1 MNVILYLTIFIIG
14 AILGT
19 LTTLIVKTTLKEKVT
34 RKRPYIVN
42 SILSGIIF
50 ILFSISIKLNIKTIN
65 TDMLINFMFAT
76 FYIAT
81 LFVIAKIDKKMIL
94 LGFLLMA
101 IYMIYTYIAD
111 KNKTVYG
118 YIIYLFIICILIIA
132 DTIYMKRK
140 AKQSYTLNIL
150 MLSMIMI
157 LFTYEG
163 VFFFTVNYTLLI
175 IGFKLLISK
184 IANKKTRYVKTDKKT
199 QLQIPIAYYMCIANI
214 IMLLIT
220 NYYIFYYM

>member
-81 LFVIAKIDKKMIL
+81 LFVIAKIDKKEHRIDKKMIL

-140 AKQSYTLNIL
+140 AKQSYTLNI
-150 MLSMIMI
+150 
-157 LFTYEG
+157 
-163 VFFFTVNYTLLI
+163 